1 MAERININNI
11 ISTLRFLGFL
21 FFVVIVD
28 LSVIIST
35 LHIEASGAKLALP
48 NVKFPKEIDAL
59 LTFLG
64 IPSGYI
70 SPGMVFGFATTMLM
84 FIGTFY
90 IIFNLIG
97 VIGTTQSLI
106 LNKNQ
111 TEVISFKAM
120 LQPLIITTVI
130 ALLLYGGLF
139 NLWMIP
145 VTQMQMAKYFWPMDF
160 QKVLQGDAIKVI
172 QQTTPDF
179 NIILKR
185 HEGEFYRKIV
195 IISPFVLL
203 IFHIIASLLTE
214 VFFLHVMN
222 NLSKIEDRVEEV
234 IGRGSERLSG
244 LSQSIRRFWNRRE
257 ESNPMEAPRQAGL
270 TPTPVTEDTTR
281 REGGNTGSENY
292 PTLST
297 ETPEQGT
304 EAEPPS
310 PADQPV
316 RVIGGGDTITPNMA
330 RQYPDLYVVEERRDT
345 ETGEVLYLIYT
356 REFYEKM
363 NNHMEVLR

>member
-1 MAERININNI
+1 MPERININNI

-35 LHIEASGAKLALP
+35 MHIEASGAKLALP
-48 NVKFPKEIDAL
+48 SVKFPKEIEAL

-90 IIFNLIG
+90 IIYSLIG
-97 VIGTTQSLI
+97 VIGTTQRLI
-106 LNKNQ
+106 LNRNQ
-111 TEVISFKAM
+111 TEVISL

-195 IISPFVLL
+195 IIFPFVLL

-214 VFFLHVMN
+214 VFFLHVMT
-222 NLSKIEDRVEEV
+222 NLSKIEDRIEEV
-234 IGRGSERLSG
+234 IGRGRSRLSG
-244 LSQSIRRFWNRRE
+244 LSQSIRRFGNRQQ
-257 ESNPMEAPRQAGL
+257 ESTLMEASRQAGL
-270 TPTPVTEDTTR
+270 TPTPVIEGTPP
-281 REGGNTGSENY
+281 REKGNMNSENY
-292 PTLST
+292 ATPAT
-297 ETPEQGT
+297 ETLDQGI
-304 EAEPPS
+304 EAEPLS
-310 PADQPV
+310 LTDQPV
-316 RVIGGGDTITPNMA
+316 RVIGGGDTITPNIA
-330 RQYPDLYVVEERRDT
+330 RPYPDLYVVEERRDP
-345 ETGEVLYLIYT
+345 ETGEILYLIYT